1 MPFQELELQNRTAIE
16 TAINDVHT
24 LWIAKLYDVDNSKRR
39 FDRCT
44 SVSCVFKSKF

>member
-24 LWIAKLYDVDNSKRR
+24 LWIAKLYKKKNKHK
-39 FDRCT
+39 
-44 SVSCVFKSKF
+44 VFTESNKNA